1 LEDQLQSEPGK
12 LPSFRPMRL
21 SDIEEICRIE
31 EEAFPTPWTSGAFYN
46 ELTNNQFA
54 KYIVMEV
61 DGDIAGYGG
70 MWIIREEAHVTNIAV
85 RAEYR
90 GRKLGERLVRELQRT
105 AVLLGARRMTLEVRV
120 SNYIARRL
128 YEKLGFYSVGL
139 RRGYYTDNGE
149 DAVIMWVNLT
159 D

>member
-1 LEDQLQSEPGK
+1 
-12 LPSFRPMRL
+12 MRL

-31 EEAFPTPWTSGAFYN
+31 KEAFPTPWTSGAFYN

-61 DGDIAGYGG
+61 DGNIAGYGG
-70 MWIIREEAHVTNIAV
+70 MWVIGDEAHVTNIAV

-105 AVLLGARRMTLEVRV
+105 AFLFGAQRMTLEVRV
-120 SNYIARRL
+120 SNHIARRL

-149 DAVIMWVNLT
+149 DAVIMWVDLAN
-159 D
+159 